1 MLMYNLIE
9 YSDNYLKKIG
19 IYGNITKM
27 SQMITQQILSHLN
40 LKKTTGHTT
49 ADGNTKDVER
59 IVPLKYLI
67 NFWRT
72 YVIAN
77 STGAGRFAI
86 TDTNFMFH
94 L

>member
-40 LKKTTGHTT
+40 LKKKQQ
-49 ADGNTKDVER
+49 DILLLMVIQKM
-59 IVPLKYLI
+59 LKELY
-67 NFWRT
+67 
-72 YVIAN
+72 
-77 STGAGRFAI
+77 
-86 TDTNFMFH
+86 H
-94 L
+94 